1 MEVNMS
7 LCVQRNVLKKRVSLD
22 CIVDVRLRLFVKVDN
37 LRVASTLKVEYSVV
51 ILAVLVVSDEK
62 SLRICGQRCLAC
74 SGKSEEDSCVLAV
87 HICIG

>member
-1 MEVNMS
+1 MS

-51 ILAVLVVSDEK
+51 IPAVLVVSDEK
-62 SLRICGQRCLAC
+62 SLRLFR
-74 SGKSEEDSCVLAV
+74 KVRRR
-87 HICIG
+87 